1 MNINYDFT
9 WCDFLT
15 PCPYGKDCMVGD
27 YDCSICEYY
36 NGNNTLPIIDD
47 VLTDY
52 GKYSRIYKGCIKCNK
67 INNGNDI
74 PVG

>member
-1 MNINYDFT
+1 MKITKVSDEFIKFDN
-9 WCDFLT
+9 
-15 PCPYGKDCMVGD
+15 G
-27 YDCSICEYY
+27 SCEYY

-67 INNGNDI
+67 INNLSKEKGGKIFENKNKR
-74 PVG
+74 